1 MNITYGIKLR
11 IWLSNS
17 LADHP
22 GSILENEKLEM
33 EPNLSFLHTERCES
47 ETAFNCNIFRK
58 IKGYHLGV
66 RMTSRFYP
74 WSFSFR
80 LKFTGVNDFEK
91 KSRSE

>member
-47 ETAFNCNIFRK
+47 ETALIVIFSEKLRVV
-58 IKGYHLGV
+58 IWEYVLYHVFILGHFLFV
-66 RMTSRFYP
+66 
-74 WSFSFR
+74 
-80 LKFTGVNDFEK
+80 
-91 KSRSE
+91 